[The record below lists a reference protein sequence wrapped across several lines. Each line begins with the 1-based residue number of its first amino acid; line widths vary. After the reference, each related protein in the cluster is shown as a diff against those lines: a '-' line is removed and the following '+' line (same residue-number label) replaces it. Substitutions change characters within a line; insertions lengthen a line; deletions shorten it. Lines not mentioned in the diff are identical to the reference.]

1 MILSPAGDA
10 KLITWVRNGHTC
22 IIAGRDVS
30 YATLLR
36 LASADERAEGAGA
49 QARVTLARYV

>member
-1 MILSPAGDA
+1 MQPAGGA

-36 LASADERAEGAGA
+36 LASADERAEGASA
-49 QARVTLARYV
+49 QARVTLAQYV